1 MRPTHLAALVVLAL
15 IWGAS
20 FMLIKVMLEEMSP
33 SAVGWTRLGGGALL
47 ILIVIAVRRPS
58 IPRLAGHWR
67 DVALVALLASAA
79 PMVLIPWG
87 EQEIPSNLAA
97 ILNGAT
103 PIWTAVLSVLFLP
116 AERMT
121 PARLMGVGMG
131 FAGLAVI
138 IGPDALD
145 VRSAST
151 QGQLAV
157 VLATLGYAAGSV
169 LTRRRLLGADS
180 TLLAGSQ
187 NTIAFLM
194 LTPLVLAAGEVP
206 DFAALSSRVLVS
218 ALALAFLG
226 QGIAIMIYF
235 WLLKNV
241 EATQVAL
248 VTYLAPVAA
257 VAWGWAILDERLE
270 LSLLPGLAL
279 ILGGMVLANRRPRP
293 VPVEG

>member
-1 MRPTHLAALVVLAL
+1 
-15 IWGAS
+15 
-20 FMLIKVMLEEMSP
+20 MLIKVMLDEMGP

-47 ILIVIAVRRPS
+47 IMIVVAVRRPS
-58 IPRLAGHWR
+58 IPRGPGHWR
-67 DVALVALLASAA
+67 DVAVVAVLASAA

-103 PIWTAVLSVLFLP
+103 PIWTAVLSVAFLP

-121 PARLMGVGMG
+121 PLRLAGVAMG

-145 VRSAST
+145 VRAAST

-157 VLATLGYAAGSV
+157 VLATLGYAAGAV

-187 NTIAFLM
+187 NALAFII
-194 LTPLVLAAGEVP
+194 LTPLVLAAGDVP
-206 DFAALSSRVLVS
+206 DFAALSLKVLVA

-257 VAWGWAILDERLE
+257 IAWGWAILDERLE

-293 VPVEG
+293 VSARG

>member
-1 MRPTHLAALVVLAL
+1 MVLAL

>member
-1 MRPTHLAALVVLAL
+1 MRPLHLAALVLLAL

-33 SAVGWTRLGGGALL
+33 SAIGWTRLGGGALL
-47 ILIVIAVRRPS
+47 IMIVVAVRRPS

-67 DVALVALLASAA
+67 DVAVVALLASAA

-103 PIWTAVLSVLFLP
+103 PIWAAVLSVLFLP

-121 PARLMGVGMG
+121 PVRLGGVAMG
-131 FAGLAVI
+131 FVGLAVI

-145 VRSAST
+145 VRAAST

-157 VLATLGYAAGSV
+157 VLATLGYAAGAV
-169 LTRRRLLGADS
+169 VTRRRLLGADS

-194 LTPLVLAAGEVP
+194 LTPLVIAAGEVP
-206 DFAALSSRVLVS
+206 DFGALGSRVLVS

-257 VAWGWAILDERLE
+257 IAWGWAILDERLE
-270 LSLLPGLAL
+270 LSLLPGIAL
-279 ILGGMVLANRRPRP
+279 ILAGMVLANRRPRP